1 MFYPLLSD
9 SWFRLKNLHFV
20 ILYDFELLHDTFC
33 LAVSI
38 AIAALT
44 VPLSGNVL
52 DRAIIKKYLHKT
64 V

>member
-44 VPLSGNVL
+44 AAAFRECPGSGNN
-52 DRAIIKKYLHKT
+52 
-64 V
+64 